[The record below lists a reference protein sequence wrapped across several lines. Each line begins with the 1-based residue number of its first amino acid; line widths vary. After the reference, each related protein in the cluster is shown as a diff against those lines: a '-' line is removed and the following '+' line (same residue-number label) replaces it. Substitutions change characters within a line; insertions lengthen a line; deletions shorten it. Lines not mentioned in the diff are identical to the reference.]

1 MKTGQTVEFK
11 PETVAEAY
19 LALLATRD
27 VDYLFGNSGT
37 DFPPLVE
44 ALAKGRNLGWQ
55 MPEPIIVPH
64 ENVGVAMAH
73 GYYMVTGR
81 PQAMMVHVGLGT
93 ANSINGL
100 FNASR
105 QNIPVLFTAG
115 RTPITEGGLLG
126 SRNNYINWAQ
136 EQFDQ
141 GGMLREFVKWDY
153 ELRHPSQIESVVDR
167 ALAIAKS
174 EPCGP
179 VYLTLP
185 REVLASALGETKIG
199 KRTTIAPMSP
209 PSADPDT
216 LDEVAK
222 LLGNAKNP
230 MVITANGGRTP
241 ETAQALTRLAETW
254 AIPVIQYRPRYLA
267 LPTEHPMFCGFDP
280 HAMLPEADLILVVD
294 CDVPWIPDTAK
305 ISPECKIVHIGVDP
319 LFSRYPVRGFRTDIA
334 LAGSL
339 APTLD
344 LLNEKTERYA
354 GSATKIAAR
363 RAAVSQQSA
372 DYRLRMRMG
381 PGATQTSGQ
390 ISVKWMTHCIN
401 AVADENTIIVNEYP
415 LVLEELTI
423 NQPGRYFSHPPSG
436 GLGWGMGAALG
447 AKLGRPDA
455 TVICAIGD
463 GAYMFGNP
471 TPAHFIG
478 EAHGL
483 PVLYV
488 INNNAR
494 WGAVHRATL
503 GMYPKGHA
511 AGADKPPFSVL
522 EPSPRFE
529 EIVRAS
535 GGYGERVEDP
545 NEMLPALKRA
555 LNAVKNEKRQ
565 AVLNVCTEVS
575 YARTS

>member
-1 MKTGQTVEFK
+1 
-11 PETVAEAY
+11 
-19 LALLATRD
+19 
-27 VDYLFGNSGT
+27 
-37 DFPPLVE
+37 
-44 ALAKGRNLGWQ
+44 

-93 ANSINGL
+93 ANSINGI
-100 FNASR
+100 FNAAR
-105 QNIPVLFTAG
+105 QNIPILFTAG
-115 RTPITEGGLLG
+115 RTPLTEGGQLG

-141 GGMLREFVKWDY
+141 AGMLREFVKWDY
-153 ELRHPSQIESVVDR
+153 ELRDASQVETVVDR

-185 REVLASALGETKIG
+185 REVLAAGMGGTKIG
-199 KRTTIAPMSP
+199 NRTTIAPVSP
-209 PSADPDT
+209 PAADPDT
-216 LDEVAK
+216 LEEVAK
-222 LLGNAKNP
+222 LLGAAKNP
-230 MVITANGGRTP
+230 LIITSNGGRTT
-241 ETAQALTRLAETW
+241 ESAQALTQLAETF

-267 LPTEHPMFCGFDP
+267 LPTEHPMNCGYDP
-280 HAMLPEADLILVVD
+280 HGMIPDADLILVVD
-294 CDVPWIPDTAK
+294 SDVPWIPDTAK
-305 ISPECKIVHIGVDP
+305 INPECKIVHLGTDP
-319 LFSRYPVRGFRTDIA
+319 LFARYPIRGFRTDIA

-339 APTLD
+339 APTLAK
-344 LLNEKTERYA
+344 LAERTEAHA

-363 RAAVSQQSA
+363 RAAISQQSA
-372 DYRLRMRMG
+372 DFRLRMRMG
-381 PGATQTSGQ
+381 AGAKQTSGA
-390 ISVKWMTHCIN
+390 ITTKWMTHCIN
-401 AVADENTIIVNEYP
+401 QVADENTILVNEYP

-423 NQPGRYFSHPPSG
+423 DQPGRYFSHPPSG

>member
-1 MKTGQTVEFK
+1 
-11 PETVAEAY
+11 
-19 LALLATRD
+19 
-27 VDYLFGNSGT
+27 
-37 DFPPLVE
+37 
-44 ALAKGRNLGWQ
+44 
-55 MPEPIIVPH
+55 
-64 ENVGVAMAH
+64 
-73 GYYMVTGR
+73 
-81 PQAMMVHVGLGT
+81 
-93 ANSINGL
+93 
-100 FNASR
+100 
-105 QNIPVLFTAG
+105 
-115 RTPITEGGLLG
+115 
-126 SRNNYINWAQ
+126 
-136 EQFDQ
+136 
-141 GGMLREFVKWDY
+141 
-153 ELRHPSQIESVVDR
+153 
-167 ALAIAKS
+167 
-174 EPCGP
+174 

-185 REVLASALGETKIG
+185 REVLAAGLGDTKIG

-209 PSADPDT
+209 PAADPDT

-230 MVITANGGRTP
+230 MIITSNGGRTV
-241 ETAQALTRLAETW
+241 ETSIALTRLAETW

-267 LPTEHPMFCGFDP
+267 LPTEHPMLCGFDP
-280 HAMLPEADLILVVD
+280 HAMLPDADLILVVD
-294 CDVPWIPDTAK
+294 SDVPWIPDTAK
-305 ISPECKIVHIGVDP
+305 INPECKIVHIGVDP

-344 LLNEKTERYA
+344 LLGERTERYA

-363 RAAVSQQSA
+363 RAATSQQSA

-381 PGATQTSGQ
+381 PGAKQTSGK
-390 ISVKWMTHCIN
+390 ISAKWMTHCIN
-401 AVADENTIIVNEYP
+401 AVSDENTILVNEYP
-415 LVLEELTI
+415 LVLEELMI
-423 NQPGRYFSHPPSG
+423 DQPGRYFSHPPSG

-447 AKLGRPDA
+447 AKLGKPDA

-471 TPAHFIG
+471 TPTHFIG
-478 EAHGL
+478 EAHAL

-511 AGADKPPFSVL
+511 SAEEKPPFSTL
-522 EPSPRFE
+522 EPSPRYE

-545 NEMLPALKRA
+545 TEMLPALKRA

-565 AVLNVCTEVS
+565 AVLNVCTEAN
-575 YARTS
+575 YNRTS